1 MKNNLVQSLDF
12 DFQSQPAAYFYNG
25 EMRFSEK
32 HQLIT
37 RSDNGE
43 ALSIMGNTY
52 VPMTTQDF
60 QTSTQRLSEISGY
73 PIVGYE
79 EFKEGRVILSFL
91 QNTNKSEAVGI
102 PIEDYIVIGS
112 SVDGSR
118 PFFVGT
124 STVLIR
130 CTNAFSKI
138 NKVDMVRHTKSSP
151 IKREQLYSYFTNYL
165 EEKNSLY
172 HTFEDMIKVNVDGKQ
187 QEEFAKFILT
197 IPQENEMKTR
207 QLNRFGEL
215 IDCIRVESNDVGNNV
230 FGLLQGVTKYTTHS
244 MEKSIDT
251 FGSVLGGKS
260 WYNKKAFERC
270 LEYVK

>member
-25 EMRFSEK
+25 ETRFSEK

-60 QTSTQRLSEISGY
+60 QTSTQRLSEISGF

-112 SVDGSR
+112 
-118 PFFVGT
+118 
-124 STVLIR
+124 
-130 CTNAFSKI
+130 
-138 NKVDMVRHTKSSP
+138 
-151 IKREQLYSYFTNYL
+151 
-165 EEKNSLY
+165 
-172 HTFEDMIKVNVDGKQ
+172 
-187 QEEFAKFILT
+187 
-197 IPQENEMKTR
+197 
-207 QLNRFGEL
+207 
-215 IDCIRVESNDVGNNV
+215 
-230 FGLLQGVTKYTTHS
+230 
-244 MEKSIDT
+244 
-251 FGSVLGGKS
+251 
-260 WYNKKAFERC
+260 
-270 LEYVK
+270 